1 MMRRLSAFILLS
13 LLTLGSA
20 RAADVNSAEAQ
31 ASLRQAEM
39 LGRVIYGKAA
49 AAEIGNALLEKEG
62 VWHPGMAAAERPFQ
76 RRISLLEGETWL
88 VRYLSRQGG
97 SVVSRYDVRIDKLMR
112 ETARLIRHQPPE
124 PVDTTAT
131 AMFEARGLA
140 PKFVTD
146 PCAGSY
152 TVVVLPSR
160 VSALAGWTVYALTG
174 EAADEIAVGGDYR
187 AEVSA
192 NGRVL
197 KSAERLSKGCLT
209 LKKSQPG
216 APGAKLGG
224 IAVDELISD
233 TPTEIQVYLSIRHKL
248 DVYVHTR
255 LGKWLVSV
263 GRIRFLE
270 P

>member
-1 MMRRLSAFILLS
+1 MMRRLAILLLP
-13 LLTLGSA
+13 LLLSAAAA
-20 RAADVNSAEAQ
+20 RAADVNSAEVQ

-62 VWHPGMAAAERPFQ
+62 IWHPGMAATERPFE
-76 RRISLLEGETWL
+76 RRISLYDGENWL

-97 SVVSRYDVRIDKLMR
+97 SVISRYDVSIDKLVR
-112 ETARLIRHQPPE
+112 QTARLIRHLPPE
-124 PVDTTAT
+124 PVDTAAT

-140 PKFVTD
+140 PQFVTE

-160 VSALAGWTVYALTG
+160 ISTLAGWTVYALTG
-174 EAADEIAVGGDYR
+174 EAADEIAVGGHYR

-192 NGRVL
+192 NGRVV

-209 LKKSQPG
+209 LKKSQPR
-216 APGAKLGG
+216 APGGKLGG
-224 IAVDELISD
+224 IAVDELISE
-233 TPTEIQVYLSIRHKL
+233 TPTEIHVYLSIRHKL
-248 DVYVHTR
+248 DVYVRTR

-263 GRIRFLE
+263 GHIRFLE